1 MAEALVKTF
10 LGNVGIGTDD
20 PGAYMLDVNGSATS
34 GGSVLTPSLKI
45 GLVNNAH
52 VPYGLILI
60 WSGSQASIPT
70 GWALCDGLHDTPDLR
85 DLFVIG
91 GGQSYTAPNA
101 TGGANSITFT
111 TSHIP
116 YHAHTFYSYQEN
128 NNHNHYVQDNAH
140 FHATYATDYGGRAD
154 GTTCQAGQTYEQQG
168 FNSQFSLSGL
178 SVYSNRHSHTH
189 SYSSSYSGQSSPTPF
204 DLKPA
209 YYALCYMMKT

>member
-1 MAEALVKTF
+1 MAETLVRAF
-10 LGNVGIGTDD
+10 LGNVGIGTND
-20 PGAYMLDVNGSATS
+20 PGAYMLNVNGSTS
-34 GGSVLTPSLKI
+34 VGSVSTSSLKV
-45 GLVNNAH
+45 GLITNAH

-70 GWALCDGLHDTPDLR
+70 GWALCDGSNDTPDLR

-91 GGQSYTAPNA
+91 GGQTYTAPND

-116 YHAHTFYSYQEN
+116 SHYHDYSTGTQSAYHT
-128 NNHNHYVQDNAH
+128 HYISDGSH
-140 FHATYATDYGGRAD
+140 SHATRATDYGGRVD
-154 GTTCQAGQTYEQQG
+154 GTTCQAGQTYEQYG
-168 FNSQFSLSGL
+168 FNTRAAYTNLNLSGN
-178 SVYSNRHSHTH
+178 STTHTH
-189 SYSSSYSGQSSPTPF
+189 SFQTSYSGAASPTAF